1 MKRMIC
7 YFLLCA
13 LVLTCIAGCLSAQ
26 NGEITDP
33 TGSAS
38 LQGTQNNQTQGTQ
51 DPDFTMPTYDL
62 ETLPTI
68 DREPIGTLPG
78 VDPEQQIFI
87 LTGKNDILFINH
99 WGNNAYCFSIFSKK
113 PLDVDSISVKLPISA
128 YYRPI
133 ISEKKLKGVQEL
145 DVNVRMDER
154 YYAPDT
160 FTYPMYLAY
169 RGKDFRKLAELKV
182 KFEQLRELISDLGGM
197 LFRGEITKEEYNA
210 QMQPYWDAQQEYED
224 YLNAEYQ
231 DYLALTKADLPQF
244 YVYSVIV
251 SFTNLENLG
260 AKLEKEETFTQIE
273 VTIGDETYV
282 QDVGKVTLIEDWEL
296 PAPLDWETANDAVAG
311 IMGSANSPML
321 YNDGIHCIDTYFHFV
336 ADRYKLLEE
345 LVMLNPAQK
354 VERVWLRI
362 RPESGAAFVVEWDMS
377 EPYEIYPGDD
387 VTVYAA
393 YRDENLNTLG
403 YQTMTDAY
411 LMYTTDGE
419 SFCKFSHSSIAIGG
433 SNYRWYAILFDGI
446 DLESYYWDYYYQ
458 FYEPWRLDPEEDPVW
473 YD

>member
-1 MKRMIC
+1 MKKMIC

-13 LVLTCIAGCLSAQ
+13 VVLGLIAGCISAPIDTT
-26 NGEITDP
+26 GPSDP
-33 TGSAS
+33 AS
-38 LQGTQNNQTQGTQ
+38 MDGTPGTQETIRPG
-51 DPDFTMPTYDL
+51 FTVPTYDL

-78 VDPEQQIFI
+78 VDPEQEIYI
-87 LTGKNDILFINH
+87 LTGKNDIIYANS
-99 WGNNAYCFSIFSKK
+99 WSNNSYGIRIFSKK

-169 RGKDFRKLAELKV
+169 RGKDFRKLAELEV

-197 LFRGEITKEEYNA
+197 LFRGEITEEEYNA
-210 QMQPYWDAQQEYED
+210 QMQPYWDAKQEYED

-244 YVYSVIV
+244 YVYNVWV
-251 SFTNLENLG
+251 SFTNLEDLG

-282 QDVGKVTLIEDWEL
+282 QDVGTVTLIEDWEL
-296 PAPLDWETANDAVAG
+296 PAPLDWETAEDAVAG
-311 IMGSANSPML
+311 IMGSANSPKP
-321 YNDGIHCIDTYFHFV
+321 YNDGIHCIDTYFHFT

-354 VERVWLRI
+354 VERVWLEI
-362 RPESGAAFVVEWDMS
+362 RPESGNTIVVEWDMS
-377 EPYEIYPGDD
+377 EPYEIYPGDE
-387 VTVYAA
+387 VIVYAA

-411 LMYTTDGE
+411 LLYTTDGE
-419 SFCKFSHSSIAIGG
+419 SFCKFSHSEIGIGG
-433 SNYRWYAILFDGI
+433 SAYFWNAILFDGVN
-446 DLESYYWDYYYQ
+446 LEPYYWDYYYQ
-458 FYEPWRLDPEEDPVW
+458 FYEPWRFDPEEDPVW